1 MNFSEFKKIFQ
12 KNFAEQTIVKLI
24 FKVAILTILTIASS
38 ILLNSPVFTNDIA
51 MGQMSNSDGAFIA
64 YRLYQAA
71 LPIIEDV
78 CTIIRLL
85 ISFWIGAD
93 IYKMVNHIKENRK
106 K

>member
-1 MNFSEFKKIFQ
+1 MSSSKSKKAFQ
-12 KNFAEQTIVKLI
+12 KNFAEPTIVKLI
-24 FKVAILTILTIASS
+24 FKVALLTILTLTSS

-51 MGQMSNSDGAFIA
+51 MGQMSNSDGAFMT
-64 YRLYQAA
+64 YQLYQAA
-71 LPIIEDV
+71 LPIIEAV

-93 IYKMVNHIKENRK
+93 IYKMVNHTKENRK